1 MHKVNVFLGSSFR
14 LSHSRRMLGDE
25 IRKLN
30 DGYLKQG
37 VRICL
42 KIWEDFPSVYIGKSK
57 QQEYIDEMV
66 LKSEICIFA
75 FADRIGKFTRQ
86 ELEAKLKQNASAV
99 HCYFMYNN
107 KHKRSTHIKGELDK
121 LCKNVKTVNND
132 NTFCSSVKSVIDSFV
147 ISQNFTLS
155 KDSMN
160 EIAFYTTIPNDM
172 KNKQAEIGTGFRNLD
187 DVSLDNWGIHCKLNP
202 IEQPDLLH
210 KTDHYIPM
218 FKDQAS
224 DEDFKELKTAV
235 SYLSNKTER
244 LHYITVFNFGDI
256 QKDKQVGPLLV
267 SKSLYPKKATSM
279 DSVKWELAQ
288 WLLKINNS
296 LVQLGAVSV
305 RNGKI
310 YFGDNELAPISA
322 LADSLPLQKKIADLK
337 HKEQEVATAIA
348 SPTTDDQTKAKLVS
362 ERNEQANTLNLSLM
376 DSSNGWV
383 ESPVNPQRGY
393 EQLEQECKDI
403 NAQVSSILTTAVTVE
418 AAYRLKQLL
427 LRKEELV
434 EKLVRAGESH
444 PKRLLATQLM
454 LVGVF
459 DTYIKVI
466 RQPEEEDRLYKRIID
481 SADHYGIKDPN
492 VEMMRMNN
500 ANSLSRKELVKDA
513 IAEYRKAVD
522 NLNKLKNGSKRINRY
537 ITLVLNLLS
546 NHCIFYELPDDI
558 LSSLALFKNHINSLP
573 MDDAY
578 LPDCCLFQTCKLT
591 AIHSD
596 DNSQLGV
603 LKQTEKLNAETRK
616 LAKESVAS
624 DLYDDV
630 FVRMPNMIARYYMDH
645 WQWLYING
653 VKDIFEKAKGYL
665 LSAIDNNK
673 RLMSV
678 DYGTWLFQMGELNHN
693 LGFLCQSFPEH
704 WWEGLKY
711 YEDAIGFRRRYFS
724 IMRTSDIESSIAQ
737 SLVNYAALG
746 LLIIQNI
753 DYPKEILLSNR
764 TPLINKAK
772 EAIEIYKRHIDPKL
786 EVSEQHYYEG
796 LQLLGTIEYEYFRRF
811 GSVMDHNQAIEHFFQ
826 CYQWDKANP
835 NNSYHQV
842 FQDYSVKILRE
853 ERIIKD

>member
-1 MHKVNVFLGSSFR
+1 MHKVNIFLGSSFR
-14 LSHSRRMLGDE
+14 LSHSRRMLGNE

-30 DGYLKQG
+30 DAYLKQG

-107 KHKRSTHIKGELDK
+107 YHKRLYQVKADLDK
-121 LCKNVKTVNND
+121 LCKNVKTVD
-132 NTFCSSVKSVIDSFV
+132 DDKAFCSSVKSVIDNFV
-147 ISQNFTLS
+147 TSQNFTSS
-155 KDSMN
+155 KNSMN
-160 EIAFYTTIPNDM
+160 EIAFYATIPNDM

-256 QKDKQVGPLLV
+256 LKDKQVGPLLV

-322 LADSLPLQKKIADLK
+322 LADSMPLQKKIADLK
-337 HKEQEVATAIA
+337 QKEQEVATAIA

-362 ERNEQANTLNLSLM
+362 ERNEQTNTLNLSLM

-383 ESPVNPQRGY
+383 ESPVNPQHGY
-393 EQLEQECKDI
+393 ERLEQECKDI
-403 NAQVSSILTTAVTVE
+403 NAQVSSILSTTVTVE
-418 AAYRLKQLL
+418 AIERLKQLL

-434 EKLVRAGESH
+434 ERLVRSGESH
-444 PKRLLATQLM
+444 PKRLLATQLI

-466 RQPEEEDRLYKRIID
+466 RQPEEEDRLYKRIIGA
-481 SADHYGIKDPN
+481 ADCYNIQDPN
-492 VEMMRMNN
+492 VEMMRMNH
-500 ANSLSRKELVKDA
+500 ANSLSRKELVMDA
-513 IAEYRKAVD
+513 IAEYRKAAD
-522 NLNKLKNGSKRINRY
+522 NLNKMKDGSKRINRY
-537 ITLVLNLLS
+537 ITLVLNLLC

-558 LSSLALFKNHINSLP
+558 LLSLALFKNHINSLP
-573 MDDAY
+573 MDEAY
-578 LPDCCLFQTCKLT
+578 LPDRCLYQTCKLT
-591 AIHSD
+591 AIRKD
-596 DNSQLGV
+596 DNSQLEI
-603 LKQTEKLNAETRK
+603 LKQTEVLYAKTHK
-616 LAKESVAS
+616 LAKDSV
-624 DLYDDV
+624 DPNLYDDV

-645 WQWLYING
+645 GKWLYDNG
-653 VKDIFEKAKGYL
+653 VPEFFKKARSYL
-665 LSAIDNNK
+665 LSALENVEYLKSI
-673 RLMSV
+673 
-678 DYGTWLFQMGELNHN
+678 DYGTWLFQMGELYHN
-693 LGFLCQSFPEH
+693 FGFFCQGFPEH
-704 WWEGLKY
+704 WKEGLKY
-711 YEDAIGFRRRYFS
+711 CHDAIDYRKRYFS
-724 IMRTSDIESSIAQ
+724 IMRTPDKEVAIAQ
-737 SLVNYAALG
+737 SLVIFAALELNIVHYTKQPQEV
-746 LLIIQNI
+746 LLRNKQQ
-753 DYPKEILLSNR
+753 
-764 TPLINKAK
+764 LINKAK
-772 EAIEIYKRHIDPKL
+772 EAIEIYKRHIDPNL
-786 EVSEQHYYEG
+786 EVSEQHYYEA
-796 LQLLGTIEYEYFRRF
+796 LQLLGTIEYEYFKRF
-811 GSVMDHNQAIEHFFQ
+811 GSIMDHNQAIEHLWQ
-826 CYQWDKANP
+826 CYQWDKAHP
-835 NNSYHQV
+835 NNSYHHV
-842 FQDYSVKILRE
+842 FQDHSVRILKGEKIITE
-853 ERIIKD
+853 